1 MKRILLLFL
10 FLNCCT
16 ITYAQ
21 ETITVNGV
29 VKDGTNQPLPG
40 ATITE
45 KGTSNR
51 VISNTN
57 GNYQIKVKSNG
68 VLVYTYLGYKV
79 LERPVKGLR
88 TIDVKLLDED
98 NNLNEVVVVGYGQTV
113 QRKDLTGAVSS
124 IKGEELA
131 KVPVQNV
138 GQALQGRLAG
148 VQVSMADGSPG
159 APPSIV
165 IRGGT
170 SITQSNEPLYV
181 VDGVP
186 QTDGLAFLDP
196 MDIESIDVLKDVSAT
211 SIYGA
216 RGANGVVLVT
226 TKQTKEGKVSINY
239 DGYFGVKKVTK
250 FLDMMSPLEYTK
262 LRYERAIGDPTRF
275 AAFLKTYGSFDS
287 LQIRYGDRPGV
298 NWQKEAFGDA
308 VINQSHKLS
317 INGGG
322 KETRFNMFYS
332 RNNDNGILLNSAS
345 EKNIAKLTLNHNV
358 SKKFI
363 VNGIVNYANQK
374 ITGLGTGEGRLS
386 LLNTIFQ
393 YRPVSGIAPDDFSLV
408 DLDIDPLDPNP
419 ASVNY
424 QSPVVTLNTQHREMR
439 LKSLNMNASGQYTID
454 KHFTY
459 RGLVNFTDNNNSAKS
474 FNDSRSL
481 VSLRSGGATGAVG
494 YSNSQQF
501 NYNNTLTYA
510 NVFNTVHKLDVS
522 IGQEYIYNYAESLNT
537 SSSNFPSLNLG
548 WNKLQLGTVTAFPTT
563 FAEDSKLLSFF
574 SRANYAYKGKYLLTA
589 TVRADGSS
597 KFGQSNSWGYFPSAA
612 LSWRVSQEKFM
623 KKLPV
628 FSDLKLRASY
638 GAAGNN
644 RIANYAALGIYNAGT
659 YPLNDQLVSASYQ
672 ENLPNPFLKWE
683 TLKSMNFGLDAG
695 FFKQRITLTAEYYD
709 NRSKDLLFNTRIP
722 ASSGFVNQFQNI
734 GTTSSRGFELTLN
747 TTNVRSAAFSWMT
760 NLNMAFTNTKVLSL
774 SDGETSMLA
783 NGNITSDY
791 ILEVGRPVGVMYG
804 YVKEGLYQ
812 VNDFDFNPANNLYT
826 LKAGVA
832 KDGITVQPGY
842 IKFKDI
848 SGPNGVPDGLINNFD
863 RVALGNA
870 KPTFSGG
877 ISNSFSYKGF
887 DLSVFLNFSVGNKV
901 YNANKLNNSNL
912 NVEYVNSFAS
922 FADRWTTINASGQRV
937 TNPVELAALNEG
949 KTIQSYDGFGS
960 LRLYDEIVEDGSF
973 LRINNINL
981 GYTLPKKWINTLH
994 IANARVYV
1002 TAYNLHVFSK
1012 YSGYDPEVSVVNN
1025 ALTPGIDASAYPR
1038 AKSFLAGLNLSF

>member
-1 MKRILLLFL
+1 MKRIILLFL
-10 FLNCCT
+10 FLYCCT
-16 ITYAQ
+16 GLYAQ
-21 ETITVNGV
+21 EMLTVKGV
-29 VKDGTNQPLPG
+29 VKDVTNQPLPG

-51 VISNTN
+51 VSSTTN
-57 GNYQIKVKSNG
+57 GQYQIKVKANA
-68 VLVYTYLGYKV
+68 VLVFTYLGYKV
-79 LERPVKGLR
+79 LERPVKGLS
-88 TIDVKLLDED
+88 TLDVKLQDED

-113 QRKDLTGAVSS
+113 ARKDLTGAVSS
-124 IKGEELA
+124 VKGEELA

-148 VQVSMADGSPG
+148 VQVSMADGTPG
-159 APPSIV
+159 AAPSIV

-226 TKQTKEGKVSINY
+226 TKQTKEGKVSISY
-239 DGYFGVKKVTK
+239 DGYFGVKKVST
-250 FLDMMSPLEYTK
+250 FLDMMNPLEYTK
-262 LRYERAIGDPTRF
+262 LRYERAITDPVRL
-275 AAFLKTYGSFDS
+275 ASFLKTYGSFDS

-308 VINQSHKLS
+308 VINQAHKLS

-332 RNNDNGILLNSAS
+332 RNTDNGILLNTAS
-345 EKNIAKLTLNHNV
+345 EKNIAKLTVNHNV
-358 SKKFI
+358 SKKFS

-386 LLNTIFQ
+386 LLNTILQ
-393 YRPVSGIAPDDFSLV
+393 YRPVSGINPDDLSLV

-424 QSPVVTLNTQHREMR
+424 QSPVVTLNTQHREQR
-439 LKSLNMNASGQYTID
+439 LKSLNMNASGQYTFD

-459 RGLVNFTDNNNSAKS
+459 RGLVNFTDNNNSAKA
-474 FNDSRSL
+474 FNDARSL
-481 VSLRSGGATGAVG
+481 VAQRSGGASGAVG
-494 YSNSQQF
+494 YNNAQQF
-501 NYNNTLTYA
+501 NYNNTLSYA
-510 NVFNTVHKLDVS
+510 NVFNNDHKLDVS
-522 IGQEYIYNYAESLNT
+522 IGQEYIYNYSENLNT
-537 SSSNFPSLNLG
+537 ASSNFPSLNLG

-597 KFGQSNSWGYFPSAA
+597 KFGQNNSWGYFPSAA
-612 LSWRVSQEKFM
+612 ISWRLIQEKFM
-623 KKLPV
+623 KQLPV
-628 FSDLKLRASY
+628 FSDLKLRLSY

-672 ENLPNPFLKWE
+672 ENLPNPYLKWE
-683 TLKSMNFGLDAG
+683 TLKSMNIGLDAG
-695 FFKQRITLTAEYYD
+695 FFKQRLTLTAEYYD

-722 ASSGFVNQFQNI
+722 ASSGFTNQFQNI

-747 TTNVRSAAFSWMT
+747 STNIRTTDFSWMT
-760 NLNMAFTNTKVLSL
+760 NLNLAFTNTKVLSL
-774 SDGETSMLA
+774 SEGETSMLVT
-783 NGNITSDY
+783 GNLTSDY
-791 ILEVGRPVGVMYG
+791 ILEIGRPVGVMYG

-812 VNDFDFNPANNLYT
+812 VNDFNYNPTNSQYT
-826 LKAGVA
+826 LKPGVVR
-832 KDGITVQPGY
+832 DGITVQPGY

-848 SGPNGVPDGLINNFD
+848 SGPDGQPDGLVNNYD
-863 RVALGNA
+863 RIPLGNA
-870 KPTFSGG
+870 KPKFSGG
-877 ISNSFSYKGF
+877 ISNSFSYKGL

-912 NVEYVNSFAS
+912 NVEYANSFAS
-922 FADRWTTINASGQRV
+922 FADRWTTINPLGQRV

-949 KTIQSYDGFGS
+949 KTIQSFDGFGS
-960 LRLYDEIVEDGSF
+960 LRLYDEMVEDGSF

-981 GYTLPKKWINTLH
+981 GYTLPKKWLSSLNV
-994 IANARVYV
+994 ANLRVYV
-1002 TAYNLHVFSK
+1002 TAYNVYVFTK

-1038 AKSFLAGLNLSF
+1038 ARSFVAGLNLSF